1 MPPEVNWDMIV
12 TIQVLEE
19 MMQVFM
25 KIIIWIVKLTPF
37 ALVSL
42 IAAAV
47 GAQTEVG
54 EVFQQIGYLVAAVC
68 VGLLLQYLIVYCSI
82 YAIALRKNPF
92 KYHKHLIP
100 AWMLAFASSSS
111 AVTIPVSIDCAV
123 SSGEVPLG
131 VARFVIPLGATSKF
145 VSLFAQ
151 INPFRIHTR

>member
-1 MPPEVNWDMIV
+1 MFLSLYISYLSLEITTLTLPDWNFLGVIVLGAAFGVALVQLEKEMPPEVNWDMIV

-47 GAQTEVG
+47 GAQTDVG

-68 VGLLLQYLIVYCSI
+68 VGLLLQYLMVYCSI

-92 KYHKHLIP
+92 
-100 AWMLAFASSSS
+100 
-111 AVTIPVSIDCAV
+111 
-123 SSGEVPLG
+123 
-131 VARFVIPLGATSKF
+131 
-145 VSLFAQ
+145 
-151 INPFRIHTR
+151 

>member
-47 GAQTEVG
+47 GAQTDVG

-68 VGLLLQYLIVYCSI
+68 VGLLLQYLIVGVLQYLRHCSEKESFQVSQTLDSCMDVGI
-82 YAIALRKNPF
+82 CIFEQRC
-92 KYHKHLIP
+92 HH
-100 AWMLAFASSSS
+100 SS
-111 AVTIPVSIDCAV
+111 
-123 SSGEVPLG
+123 
-131 VARFVIPLGATSKF
+131 
-145 VSLFAQ
+145 
-151 INPFRIHTR
+151 